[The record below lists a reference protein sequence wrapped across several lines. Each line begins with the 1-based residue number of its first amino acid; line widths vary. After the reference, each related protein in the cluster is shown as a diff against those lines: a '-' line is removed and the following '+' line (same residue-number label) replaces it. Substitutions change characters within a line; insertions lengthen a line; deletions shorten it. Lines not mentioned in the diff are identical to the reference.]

1 MYFDHTLEGRERG
14 DGDCWEI
21 CHVGGHWSVVDCRMF
36 WSFLLT
42 KGRVGVEPRYMGIS
56 PIYAVPKALAQAG
69 LSKDDVDVYEVRKL
83 LWMIFSI
90 SLNISLFLQINEAF
104 ASQFAY
110 CVEQLGIHIEKINP
124 K

>member
-1 MYFDHTLEGRERG
+1 
-14 DGDCWEI
+14 
-21 CHVGGHWSVVDCRMF
+21 
-36 WSFLLT
+36 
-42 KGRVGVEPRYMGIS
+42 MGIS

-69 LSKDDVDVYEVRKL
+69 LSKEDVDVYEVRKL
-83 LWMIFSI
+83 SMVFFSI
-90 SLNISLFLQINEAF
+90 HLNDFGFLQVNEAF